1 MKKKP
6 QICSECPVSNTAK
19 IVGDFWLLLIVR
31 ALLDGPKRF
40 NELAE
45 SLHGIS
51 RRTLTQKLHKAEEEE
66 LLVRQ
71 EYAEAP
77 PRVEYKLTPRGK
89 KMRAIIKAVETFT
102 KG

>member
-1 MKKKP
+1 MIKKP
-6 QICSECPVSNTAK
+6 QICSECPVSNATK
-19 IVGDFWLLLIVR
+19 IVGDFWMLLIVR
-31 ALLDGPKRF
+31 SLLTGPKRF

-51 RRTLTQKLHKAEEEE
+51 RRTLTQKLQKAEAEG
-66 LLVRQ
+66 LVERR

-89 KMRAIIKAVETFT
+89 KIRAIIKAVEAFSRD
-102 KG
+102 